1 MESRNNSTEN
11 RVEFD
16 PMMHDTAFVL
26 VVIILTVI
34 TISIFCTIYKIGV
47 SEDSSMLTQLKQL
60 QEQRMVAPHN
70 TSNNSSFIMED
81 MSIREE
87 SMPAVAV

>member
-1 MESRNNSTEN
+1 MESQNNSTET
-11 RVEFD
+11 RVEFE

-26 VVIILTVI
+26 VVIVLTVI

-47 SEDSSMLTQLKQL
+47 GEDNSMITQLKQL

-87 SMPAVAV
+87 SMSPVEV